1 MRERD
6 ALLTDKNNL
15 TQQLLALTAQ
25 LDLLAALQAQN
36 EHLNAEAVVQSQELS
51 QLRIQQAQTEGALT
65 KLKQEFALAQT
76 QIESD
81 KANLQHD
88 LAAVQQQNAQ
98 LLQQQR
104 DMTAA
109 NTRQLQQ
116 AEADKMTLAQLSS
129 KLLAADKEVAR
140 LTTELE
146 NTVQAVLIKSQ
157 GMMLLQDRISELEHE
172 LLEVD
177 KKNRAVAVAA
187 ANLPEDSVRGR
198 TASSA
203 VARPAPPPPPGP
215 PPQFAIEAGER
226 LGTLRPD
233 VLVAAATMSVSGSDV
248 AISSIPATVPVTSQ
262 AADVI
267 STTSETPLIS
277 AATATNLVAAATS
290 RYLRW
295 QERPQTLP
303 LKPVGVV
310 VFLFLL
316 LLY

>member
-88 LAAVQQQNAQ
+88 RAAVQQQNAQ